1 MTTSRTVPALARIL
15 TALGLVAL
23 VAACKGLT
31 SIDASLQTHTA
42 TDTVYALNGGPPGSP
57 NAFKFFTGL
66 PVHADLAFAFDVAFD
81 IDPNGNVVVI
91 PARALATN
99 FSNPYSV
106 GLQTVPGEFTTI
118 LEAPKDGYRADTATT
133 IPIGKTIVAES
144 RDFFS
149 VCLNSL
155 KGQSY
160 YSKLF
165 VTEVDPALRRIV
177 FIVTVNPNCGFRS
190 FAPGIPQE

>member
-15 TALGLVAL
+15 TGLGLVVQL
-23 VAACKGLT
+23 AACKGLT
-31 SIDASLQTHTA
+31 SIDASLQNETA

-57 NAFKFFTGL
+57 NAFKFALGVPVRAGL
-66 PVHADLAFAFDVAFD
+66 DFQFDVAFD
-81 IDPNGNVVVI
+81 IDQNGDVVVI

-106 GLQTVPGEFTTI
+106 ALQTVPGDFATI
-118 LEAPKDGYRADTATT
+118 LEAPKDGYRPDTSTA

-144 RDFFS
+144 RDFV

-165 VTEVDPALRRIV
+165 VTEVDPAQRRII
-177 FIVTVNPNCGFRS
+177 FIVTVNRNCGFRS
-190 FAPGIPQE
+190 FAPGIPEN